1 MKEIQVDMY
10 AFHGIGCGCRRHSS
24 SEIAT
29 VEISYEAAATLEEMQ
44 KTKREPTQN
53 DVLAAIKAGHTELQP
68 LYDTVRNLHTDMVVR
83 YWLFEADNECLDENL
98 EPYFWQDIES
108 KLYKPEV
115 DRDEFVIAHQDDED
129 FADYDFMDEDDVRT
143 AYYEFGKADYL
154 AWVNGHTGDYSFV
167 AERIG
172 LDLDAVYSD
181 IPELDFTIT
190 TLLGSK
196 PSLSP
201 QDELLLEA
209 LDAPLYEPTPEMLQE
224 MAERKRQLEEEARK
238 KKEWANSISPQDEL
252 LLEALDA
259 PLHES
264 DPESVKQLV
273 AEMRQRR
280 AEKKH

>member
-1 MKEIQVDMY
+1 MY
-10 AFHGIGCGCRRHSS
+10 AFYGFGCGCGTYSS
-24 SEIAT
+24 NETAT
-29 VEISYEAAATLEEMQ
+29 VEINYDAAATLEEMQ
-44 KTKREPTQN
+44 KTKREPTQD
-53 DVLAAIKAGHTELQP
+53 DVLAAIKDGHTELQP
-68 LYDTVRNLHTDMVVR
+68 LYDAILARHTDMVVR

-98 EPYFWQDIES
+98 EPYFWQDIEK

-115 DRDEFVIAHQDDED
+115 TRDEFVIANQNDED
-129 FADYDFMDEDDVRT
+129 FCDYDFMDEDDVRT
-143 AYYEFGKADYL
+143 AYYEFGKEDYL
-154 AWVNGHTGDYSFV
+154 AWVNSHTSDYPFI

-181 IPELDFTIT
+181 IPELEFTIT

-196 PSLSP
+196 PSL
-201 QDELLLEA
+201 
-209 LDAPLYEPTPEMLQE
+209 
-224 MAERKRQLEEEARK
+224 
-238 KKEWANSISPQDEL
+238 SPQDEL